1 MYLSHF
7 EVGARMDQSIVIT
20 DPDDIQRCRL
30 LAIRQALGLEVVGLI
45 GRVNV
50 CAYVRREWKI
60 RKKKRIDVYFEFCRR
75 AGVCPSHGIMQK
87 FPKAHKAYMEA
98 MRSDQARE
106 GDA

>member
-1 MYLSHF
+1 MN
-7 EVGARMDQSIVIT
+7 AITIT

-60 RKKKRIDVYFEFCRR
+60 KKKKRVDVYFEFCRR
-75 AGVCPSHGIMQK
+75 AGVHPSQSIMQK
-87 FPKAHKAYMEA
+87 YPKAHRAYMEA
-98 MRSDQARE
+98 MRSDKNHAN
-106 GDA
+106 G